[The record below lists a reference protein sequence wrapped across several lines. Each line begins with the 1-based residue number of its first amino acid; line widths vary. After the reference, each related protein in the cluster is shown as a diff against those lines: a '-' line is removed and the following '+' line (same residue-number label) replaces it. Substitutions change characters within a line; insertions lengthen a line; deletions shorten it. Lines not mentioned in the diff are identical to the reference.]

1 MSGVGQPSHWIWLI
15 LIVAV
20 LFGGKR
26 LPDAARYFG
35 RSLRVFKSEMKE
47 MKSDDS
53 KDINESKDQSSPEK

>member
-47 MKSDDS
+47 MKSDDT
-53 KDINESKDQSSPEK
+53 KDVNESKDQSSPEK

>member
-1 MSGVGQPSHWIWLI
+1 MSGLGQPSHWIWLI

-47 MKSDDS
+47 MKSDDA
-53 KDINESKDQSSPEK
+53 KDSDEGKDQNSPEK

>member
-47 MKSDDS
+47 MKSDDT

>member
-1 MSGVGQPSHWIWLI
+1 MPGLREGSHWIWLI

-47 MKSDDS
+47 MKSDDT
-53 KDINESKDQSSPEK
+53 KDGNESKDQSSPEK

>member
-1 MSGVGQPSHWIWLI
+1 MFGLREGSHWVFII

-47 MKSDDS
+47 MKSDE
-53 KDINESKDQSSPEK
+53 KSPEDGNSQEGTSQK